1 MSSPDLNLLLNIPP
15 DEVLFDF
22 LAQCGL
28 SLRFD
33 SVDTDGYV
41 AERLRI
47 VTKIEHAAAPVRD
60 RIQVSM
66 RHIALLADA
75 VGLDALRAASEAYLG
90 RVSPL
95 HLPDAPAQCALWMY
109 LRHRDI
115 FDDAVRMRGLY
126 IERAAPTPLDSLR
139 QPLTLPA
146 DLVVDSVRLY
156 EATLLDEA
164 TGGEIAIKAPSG
176 DVQISVL
183 DLLESWMPVD
193 NPMRQDRYRVVAAKV
208 GVEFFP
214 EPGQTIGRSV
224 MLALKRRGGSN
235 LEDFDPRT
243 RELLEAWLNH
253 WRLTLDHDPQAGPSL
268 PTTA

>member
-1 MSSPDLNLLLNIPP
+1 MSSSDLNLLLNIPP

-28 SLRFD
+28 SLHFGGTEAGREANQQRRIM
-33 SVDTDGYV
+33 VEI
-41 AERLRI
+41 ER
-47 VTKIEHAAAPVRD
+47 AGAPVRD
-60 RIQVSM
+60 RILVSM

-126 IERAAPTPLDSLR
+126 VQRTAPMPLDSLR
-139 QPLTLPA
+139 QPLALPD

-214 EPGQTIGRSV
+214 EPGQAVGRSV

-235 LEDFDPRT
+235 LDNFDPRT
-243 RELLEAWLNH
+243 RDQLKAWLNH
-253 WRLTLDHDPQAGPSL
+253 WRLTTDHDPQAGPL
-268 PTTA
+268 PPTTA